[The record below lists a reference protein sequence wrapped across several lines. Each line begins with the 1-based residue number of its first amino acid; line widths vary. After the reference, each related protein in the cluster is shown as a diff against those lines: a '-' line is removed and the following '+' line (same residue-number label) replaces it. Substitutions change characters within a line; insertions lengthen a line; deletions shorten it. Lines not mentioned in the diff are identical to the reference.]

1 MWATLAGSTPCL
13 TLSTESKKKDTYLN
27 TETPQLKRGQPDI
40 QTNQTRSDHRRTRN
54 PTMRHAILIV
64 GTRGACQWLP
74 PYSVLDSI
82 SLYVTV
88 YRATWVSL
96 ASTASISSRKTKAW
110 CVHFQPP
117 LVQGSESFILRYPD
131 KCCTSVG
138 NGTSWA
144 SASQA
149 KNFLTVRPL
158 SRRVEALRPL
168 PRSSKLSALLSN
180 SAPIGVSVPFSSEP
194 KVFNPFASDLR
205 LGALSVHRS
214 TTVATSPGS
223 EWVETVPQGEI
234 GPQPTSAVQL
244 RSSVVLLANTA
255 RQLTSCCSSSN

>member
-1 MWATLAGSTPCL
+1 M
-13 TLSTESKKKDTYLN
+13 
-27 TETPQLKRGQPDI
+27 
-40 QTNQTRSDHRRTRN
+40 
-54 PTMRHAILIV
+54 IV

-82 SLYVTV
+82 SLCMTV

-131 KCCTSVG
+131 NCCTSVG

-168 PRSSKLSALLSN
+168 PRSSRLSALLSN
-180 SAPIGVSVPFSSEP
+180 SAPMGVSVPFSSEP
-194 KVFNPFASDLR
+194 KVSTHLLLRLFLR

-223 EWVETVPQGEI
+223 EWVETVPQREI
-234 GPQPTSAVQL
+234 GPQPTSALQL
-244 RSSVVLLANTA
+244 RSSVVLLASSA
-255 RQLTSCCSSSN
+255 RQLTSCCSFSN